1 MPLPPPVP
9 AGMDEALPP
18 LAVIAPVVTVTVC
31 GAPFAHLHHILEDR
45 TPGRKSSDF
54 LVVPLCYECHQG
66 THGIH
71 GTRDRWKNRK
81 CSETQ
86 ALAATIKGVCYG

>member
-1 MPLPPPVP
+1 MGNDAKRHMQRVVDWATN
-9 AGMDEALPP
+9 AGC
-18 LAVIAPVVTVTVC
+18 VVC

-86 ALAATIKGVCYG
+86 ALAETIEGVCYG